1 MILMI
6 IMNNYE
12 LIIHGIHVNI
22 VNISYNHGI
31 EMYCAAHKETQ
42 MKLIFIFD
50 STKTTDVS
58 DSLKIKVSLLK
69 LQNH

>member
-1 MILMI
+1 MN

-12 LIIHGIHVNI
+12 LIIHGILLNI
-22 VNISYNHGI
+22 INISYYHGI
-31 EMYCAAHKETQ
+31 EMYHVAHKETQ

-58 DSLKIKVSLLK
+58 DFLEIKVS
-69 LQNH
+69 QSDC